1 MKKLTLLS
9 LIGLLVYGNCTF
21 MSEKP
26 VLPDE
31 AAVMPPFS
39 LNGANKIGCYL
50 DNIIWANGGVNPNGL
65 NNITTT
71 FRFSR
76 QKDST
81 VFNIVGNLYTYKNND
96 NFSLGFSGKGIPKVG
111 ETYTLGKNADI
122 RIEYKRNIDV
132 NKYVIFKDKNPELT
146 TIIFTKVDTLNKIL
160 SGRFDAKIFNSTTK
174 DSPIKVSD
182 GRFDVQYLKFP
193 E

>member
-9 LIGLLVYGNCTF
+9 LVAMLVYGNCVF
-21 MSEKP
+21 EKKV

-31 AAVMPPFS
+31 TAVMPPFS
-39 LNGANKIGCYL
+39 LNGANKMGCYL
-50 DNIIWANGGVNPNGL
+50 DNIIWANGGVNPTGL

-71 FRFSR
+71 FRFSK

-81 VFNIVGNLYTYKNND
+81 VFNISGNLYTYKNDD

-122 RIEYKRNIDV
+122 RIEYQRKNDV
-132 NKYVIFKDKNPELT
+132 SKYVIFKDKNPELN

-160 SGRFDAKIFNSTTK
+160 SGRFDAKIFNSITK